1 MFYLRQGYVPFYVWM
16 ENENNAY
23 LFQLHSIIP
32 TILHNIK
39 QISLQK
45 STVIKMN
52 LIIRK
57 MITIHFST

>member
-1 MFYLRQGYVPFYVWM
+1 MFYLRQGYVPFLCM
-16 ENENNAY
+16 ENENNVY

-39 QISLQK
+39 PISLQK